1 MVLTLGKLTI
11 RLWEYE
17 YGKSETTSTL
27 AFSFENEYFPTRFGL
42 PSHTKTL
49 ENKTNRFKNTLKSG
63 DI

>member
-1 MVLTLGKLTI
+1 MSMVNL
-11 RLWEYE
+11 RLR
-17 YGKSETTSTL
+17 L
-27 AFSFENEYFPTRFGL
+27 RLRFRYFPTRFGL